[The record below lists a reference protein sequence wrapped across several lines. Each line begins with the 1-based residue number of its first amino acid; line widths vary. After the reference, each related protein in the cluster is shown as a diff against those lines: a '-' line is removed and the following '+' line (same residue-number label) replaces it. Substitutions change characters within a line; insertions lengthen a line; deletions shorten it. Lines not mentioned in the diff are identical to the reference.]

1 MIEFINN
8 IYELSS
14 RIRTSNCIHA
24 RKKLYAGCKR
34 RPNSLKRDLRETVS
48 ICVKTGVIH
57 RATLSCTSDA
67 QDNNSFFF
75 INFARSPAKER
86 RKFDLFSTLIIFI
99 SHNYE
104 KETRSLLGSNILFFF
119 FFFTIYEFSY
129 EILLLREKNN
139 NNSLFQR
146 VQDYSLFTL
155 PSSLCINIIFNI
167 VHNFHITSGK
177 RMEMMAKR

>member
-14 RIRTSNCIHA
+14 RIRTSNWIHA

-119 FFFTIYEFSY
+119 FF
-129 EILLLREKNN
+129 
-139 NNSLFQR
+139 
-146 VQDYSLFTL
+146 L
-155 PSSLCINIIFNI
+155 PSM
-167 VHNFHITSGK
+167 NFHTKFFSFEK
-177 RMEMMAKR
+177 RIIIILFFNESKTILFSPSLPPFV

>member
-1 MIEFINN
+1 MRDARGG
-8 IYELSS
+8 
-14 RIRTSNCIHA
+14 RILLNENA
-24 RKKLYAGCKR
+24 
-34 RPNSLKRDLRETVS
+34 RDLRETVP

-57 RATLSCTSDA
+57 RATLSYTSDA

-119 FFFTIYEFSY
+119 FTIYEFSY
-129 EILLLREKNN
+129 EIFLLREKNN

-146 VQDYSLFTL
+146 VQDYSLFIL

>member
-1 MIEFINN
+1 MRDARGG
-8 IYELSS
+8 
-14 RIRTSNCIHA
+14 RILLNENA
-24 RKKLYAGCKR
+24 
-34 RPNSLKRDLRETVS
+34 RDLRETVP

-57 RATLSCTSDA
+57 RATLSYTSDA

-119 FFFTIYEFSY
+119 FTIYEFSY

-146 VQDYSLFTL
+146 VQDYSLFIL

>member
-14 RIRTSNCIHA
+14 RIRTSNWIHA

-119 FFFTIYEFSY
+119 F
-129 EILLLREKNN
+129 
-139 NNSLFQR
+139 
-146 VQDYSLFTL
+146 L
-155 PSSLCINIIFNI
+155 PSM
-167 VHNFHITSGK
+167 NFHTKFFSFEKRIITILFFNESK
-177 RMEMMAKR
+177 TILFSPSLPPFV

>member
-1 MIEFINN
+1 MRDARGG
-8 IYELSS
+8 
-14 RIRTSNCIHA
+14 RILLNENA
-24 RKKLYAGCKR
+24 
-34 RPNSLKRDLRETVS
+34 RDLRETVP

-57 RATLSCTSDA
+57 RATLSYTSDA

-119 FFFTIYEFSY
+119 FTIYEFSY
-129 EILLLREKNN
+129 EIFLLREKNN
-139 NNSLFQR
+139 NNSLFQ
-146 VQDYSLFTL
+146 QDNSKTILFSPSLPPF
-155 PSSLCINIIFNI
+155 
-167 VHNFHITSGK
+167 V
-177 RMEMMAKR
+177 